1 MADKVIHG
9 EGKPRIVI
17 STPVLHSDTVAS
29 ATSTSVTLTTGADLA
44 NLETT
49 YGLTNRLVFSLSGA
63 DDNVTYGKIS
73 GYSESP
79 DVLQVTSWSNGT
91 PNALA
96 IVEIKDVQLDLPYC
110 QALVET
116 FSPDT
121 LVKKMFS
128 GEIRLRKRGFYYQAL
143 LDYSGYI
150 HKDELSLLRH
160 LFRVDTQSMIFYP
173 RVDNLSIAYSVNISP
188 DAEIEFR
195 QIQKHQGHRGVQ
207 VLLVGLERLSEAKVY
222 DLVSQSGYGVNYGTN
237 YGAN

>member
-17 STPVLHSDTVAS
+17 ATPVLHSDTVAS

-44 NLETT
+44 NLETH
-49 YGLTNRLVFSLSGA
+49 YGLTNRLVFSLNNA
-63 DDNVTYGKIS
+63 DDVTYGKIT

-79 DVLQVTSWSNGT
+79 DVLQVASWSQGHPDLSAT
-91 PNALA
+91 
-96 IVEIKDVQLDLPYC
+96 VEIKDIQLDLPYC
-110 QALVET
+110 QALIET
-116 FSPDT
+116 FIPDIRI
-121 LVKKMFS
+121 KKMFD
-128 GEIRLRKRGFYYQAL
+128 GAIRLTKKGFYYRAL

-160 LFRVDTQSMIFYP
+160 LFRTDTQSMIFYP

-207 VLLVGLERLSEAKVY
+207 ILLIGLERLSEAKIY